1 MSQRKILTSLMKLSK
16 TIPSVVLDFQS
27 SGGVRCRHVLFHSI
41 FCSTSSRFSWH
52 LIYIL
57 LADYLLAYVTYI
69 SLLLWCMKKIN
80 RC

>member
-1 MSQRKILTSLMKLSK
+1 MKLSK
-16 TIPSVVLDFQS
+16 TIPSIGLDFQG
-27 SGGVRCRHVLFHSI
+27 SGEVSYRHVLFHSI

-52 LIYIL
+52 LIYRL

-80 RC
+80 SC